1 MKKYKYIGASKLENY
16 DGWEIFKVIEAQP
29 PSINDMVIIMKEDK
43 PIQDYIKLHEATNEQ
58 LIEELLKRLSKG
70 DKE

>member
-29 PSINDMVIIMKEDK
+29 PSINDMVIIMKED
-43 PIQDYIKLHEATNEQ
+43 
-58 LIEELLKRLSKG
+58 
-70 DKE
+70 